1 MFPLRR
7 GIESKYI
14 VPFSDSAKEQMESAG
29 FEERPALFLFSVCS
43 DRRVELKTELFDL
56 WGLGNRFDFFQQ
68 AFGREPPDFRE
79 PARVIRIDNQ
89 LCASEISRMCVLS
102 NLLSRNNTPSGFKCH
117 GWCVDIGLLSLY
129 LRQNSPDP
137 FLWTSGAWRKRRG
150 NMKSFAAQLPFS
162 PFVFFRFHHSCE
174 CFFFYNRP
182 VL

>member
-7 GIESKYI
+7 GIESKCI
-14 VPFSDSAKEQMESAG
+14 VPFSNSAKEQMESAG

-79 PARVIRIDNQ
+79 PAGMICIDNQ

-137 FLWTSGAWRKRRG
+137 FLWTSGARRERSR
-150 NMKSFAAQLPFS
+150 NLKALASQS
-162 PFVFFRFHHSCE
+162 PFFRPVFLRFHKFDAIE
-174 CFFFYNRP
+174 CVFS
-182 VL
+182 